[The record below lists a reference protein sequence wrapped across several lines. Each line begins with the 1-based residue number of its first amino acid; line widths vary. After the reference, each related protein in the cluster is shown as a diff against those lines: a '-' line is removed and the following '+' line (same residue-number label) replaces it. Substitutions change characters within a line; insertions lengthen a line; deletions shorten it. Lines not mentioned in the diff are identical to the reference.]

1 MNIFEAEKFVTSSLV
16 KLVAFCKIESTESGQ
31 NNIIVSWRSTVWRIM
46 VRTINK
52 ENSSLWPLDD
62 EIKLFKQNAASSNQ
76 TFVIAFVQPNS
87 NIEYRSVEYG
97 SLINPRC
104 IIRIKRSNMLIEA

>member
-1 MNIFEAEKFVTSSLV
+1 MTIFEAEKFVTCSLV
-16 KLVAFCKIESTESGQ
+16 KLGALCRTESGESGQ

-62 EIKLFKQNAASSNQ
+62 EIKLFKQNAALNNQ
-76 TFVIAFVQPNS
+76 TFVIAFVHS
-87 NIEYRSVEYG
+87 NNTIEYRSVEDG
-97 SLINPRC
+97 SLIHPRC
-104 IIRIKRSNMLIEA
+104 IIRVRRANMLIDA